1 MGSARSQRPGECSK
15 GHSGEC
21 PHMIA
26 QGVNAQGVSHTVT
39 WSLCSVRNPEPLH
52 PVSRSPRTHCSPSQ
66 SSPVS
71 PRPISPREIWTARVQ
86 YHTQSCTHTHSCYLG
101 AQATE
106 CCGRHQATAG
116 SGQELRPV
124 PRSELFTH
132 NGWHPYLQRSHRH
145 LLVDYVGSGCSLS

>member
-39 WSLCSVRNPEPLH
+39 WSLCSIRNPESLH

-86 YHTQSCTHTHSCYLG
+86 YHTQSCTHTL
-101 AQATE
+101 TL
-106 CCGRHQATAG
+106 
-116 SGQELRPV
+116 SGCTGDRVLWEAPG
-124 PRSELFTH
+124 
-132 NGWHPYLQRSHRH
+132 NGWQWAGAEACPRGLNYSHTMAGT
-145 LLVDYVGSGCSLS
+145 LTYSAATDTCW